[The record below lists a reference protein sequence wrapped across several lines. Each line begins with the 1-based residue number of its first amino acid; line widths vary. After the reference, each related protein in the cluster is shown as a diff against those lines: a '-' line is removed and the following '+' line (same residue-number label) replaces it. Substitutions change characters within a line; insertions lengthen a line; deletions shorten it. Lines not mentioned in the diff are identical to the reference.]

1 MDFQKTCDDIVSAF
15 GTTCDL
21 RTIDLNIGEC
31 KSKFLYIDGYIDTLL
46 FEENI
51 LKPLKNLEG
60 TKEVTLSLLN
70 ETTMMTTP
78 VEQIDGVEKAVELIA
93 SGEII
98 LVAENS
104 PVMFKYSE
112 KKYTQRAISEPP
124 VSTVLRGPREG
135 FVEDLKTNMFLI
147 RRRLA
152 TPKLTF

>member
-21 RTIDLNIGEC
+21 RTIDLNIGEF

-78 VEQIDGVEKAVELIA
+78 IEQIDEVEKAVELIA

-104 PVMFKYSE
+104 PVMFKYYPNLPCLRYSE
-112 KKYTQRAISEPP
+112 VRARDLSKTSRQICFSFA
-124 VSTVLRGPREG
+124 VGLPRP
-135 FVEDLKTNMFLI
+135 N
-147 RRRLA
+147 
-152 TPKLTF
+152 